1 MAFSFARQLAFILS
15 GTVFI
20 AIVGWWS
27 YSAYQLDRVLT
38 NQIAL
43 RAQVQSQQLAQLP
56 SLVTAVSM
64 DDSDA
69 VTSIVTALQSV
80 SDADFITVSNE
91 QGLRLAHPRA
101 ERIGFPVAGGDIER
115 ALQSG
120 EAYLSYAVGSLGPSV
135 RYITPIFSPNGEV
148 VGMIKVG
155 YLLDTLNMW
164 TKERILPLLGFAALV
179 LLLFI
184 LLSWRFSAY
193 VKSQMQHLEP
203 WQLRQALKTYQ
214 GVLAATHE
222 GIIALN
228 GDGEIYLANQ
238 SASLILGRGDLVGVQ
253 TQNDFAMARSF
264 SLQGDDFLDKLANIA
279 GRDVII
285 NRVTVYNQTKQ
296 ATGAVFSLRPH
307 HELQA
312 LSDKLNQVD
321 RYLESMRITRHE
333 YQNKLSVVSGLLQM
347 GAFEQALQTCLAQS
361 QASQSHLDSLQG
373 LRRWPLLSALILAKL
388 SRAQEIG
395 VHLSINCS
403 HQDWMADRSL
413 SEDKLCSLVGNL
425 IDNALEVVSG
435 QPDGWVTVTMAQ
447 SMFEE
452 SLLVS
457 NNGPKVEVSIEQ
469 LCALGYTSKTLRAD
483 HGIGLHLVSHL
494 VENAGGHIE
503 LDSDDQETVFALY
516 FPKEKGC

>member
-64 DDSDA
+64 ED
-69 VTSIVTALQSV
+69 

-296 ATGAVFSLRPH
+296 ATGPC
-307 HELQA
+307 
-312 LSDKLNQVD
+312 
-321 RYLESMRITRHE
+321 
-333 YQNKLSVVSGLLQM
+333 SVYAHIMSCKPC
-347 GAFEQALQTCLAQS
+347 QT
-361 QASQSHLDSLQG
+361 
-373 LRRWPLLSALILAKL
+373 
-388 SRAQEIG
+388 
-395 VHLSINCS
+395 N
-403 HQDWMADRSL
+403 
-413 SEDKLCSLVGNL
+413 
-425 IDNALEVVSG
+425 
-435 QPDGWVTVTMAQ
+435 
-447 SMFEE
+447 
-452 SLLVS
+452 
-457 NNGPKVEVSIEQ
+457 
-469 LCALGYTSKTLRAD
+469 
-483 HGIGLHLVSHL
+483 
-494 VENAGGHIE
+494 
-503 LDSDDQETVFALY
+503 
-516 FPKEKGC
+516 